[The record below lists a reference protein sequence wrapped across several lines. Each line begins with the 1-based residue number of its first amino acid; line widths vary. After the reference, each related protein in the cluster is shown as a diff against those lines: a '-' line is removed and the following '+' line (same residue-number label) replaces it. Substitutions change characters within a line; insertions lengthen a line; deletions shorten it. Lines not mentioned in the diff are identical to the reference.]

1 MSEAASVPFSE
12 TKAPESPERLHKG
25 ALRLIDISAS
35 TMANIGPAYS
45 FYFSFGFIVFTAG
58 IAAPLTIVAA
68 AVAIALLANTLSQF
82 SRAQPSTGG
91 FITFVGKT
99 FGGTSAVTTA
109 LLCGAGYIIAIS
121 SVLVIS
127 GGFLS
132 MMLNYYLGWNV
143 PWIIFS
149 VLLTAGAVAMM
160 IRGVAVSTKLAGF
173 FFGFEMVVLLI
184 VAVATLIKNG
194 GSLSLA
200 PFDPHHING
209 GFSGLAAG
217 FPLAIYLFIG
227 WENSAALAEETGNP
241 RRNVPRAVFLSV
253 AIMAVTYLLLA
264 YSTVSGFRDN
274 GTALANA
281 SIPFINVAHGV
292 VAFLAFIAYLAGMT
306 STLGVLIAAVNSQ
319 CRLVFNAGRE
329 GLLPRWIG
337 KVDPVRRTP
346 INAIF
351 AFVGIASV
359 IVLGWAIGHWVG
371 GSSGS
376 LNALNYFTES
386 GTMGTIL
393 ILVVYFLANLAL
405 PFYYRRYRPSE
416 FSVVKHLVLPIL
428 GMAAIAVPVYYLCKP
443 GQASP
448 YDWFPYAALVIVV
461 ISVIYAAVLTRRDPA
476 LGDRVG
482 SIVADE

>member
-160 IRGVAVSTKLAGF
+160 IRGVAVSTRLAGF

-194 GSLSLA
+194 GTLSLA
-200 PFDPHHING
+200 PFDPHHISG

-371 GSSGS
+371 GSGGS

-443 GQASP
+443 GQANP
-448 YDWFPYAALVIVV
+448 YDWFPYAALGIVI